1 MRSRT
6 ITVLAVLGAALVSGG
21 WLLHRGLGDRPDAA
35 DGARLFD
42 SVMQHVDKYYVDSV
56 SEPALYQKAVDGM
69 LYELHDPHTVFLTPE
84 RLGRLTESTTGTYA
98 GLGIQIDVRDGWIT
112 VIAPLPGTPADRAGI
127 QTGDRIVEIN
137 RKTTKGLTG
146 DEATKSLRGAPGS
159 TVEILVERP
168 GVEARMPFKLQRQQI
183 HTHSVTRVTM
193 LRPGVGYLDV
203 NVFGD
208 STAAEVASAVDS
220 LTRQGMTSLI
230 LDLRG
235 NPGGLLDQG
244 VGVADLFLD
253 PGQEIVS
260 MRGRTSTDRRNYSDR
275 APQRWPKL
283 SLVVLVNEGSASAS
297 EIVAGAL
304 QDHDRAVIVG
314 RTSYGKGSAQS
325 VFPMAN
331 GGALK
336 VTTAL
341 WYTPSGRSIN
351 KKPIDVNADDDAEDE
366 SDAPPTAA
374 DSAAKRKALTFHTDA
389 DRAVYGGGGI
399 TPDVAVG
406 DTALAP
412 AELEFQRALGKKLPQ
427 FRDALTDYAL
437 SLRGAHAVASPDF
450 AVTPAM
456 RDELWGRMQRR
467 GIVMGRATYDSA
479 SSLVD
484 RLLGYEITR
493 YAFGPAAEFSRVA
506 AHDEVIAAALDLLAG
521 AKTETELLRR
531 AAAKQA
537 ALSRS
542 ASAAVGDSRTVA
554 TRSAEGHRGRR

>member
-21 WLLHRGLGDRPDAA
+21 WLLHSGLGNRPGPA

-42 SVMQHVDKYYVDSV
+42 SVLQHIDRYYVDSV
-56 SEPALYQKAVDGM
+56 PEPALYQKAVDGM

-137 RKTTKGLTG
+137 GKTTKGLTG

-159 TVEILVERP
+159 TVDLVVERP

-183 HTHSVTRVTM
+183 HTHSVNRVTM
-193 LRPGVGYLDV
+193 LRPGTGYLDV

-208 STAAEVASAVDS
+208 STAAEVATAVDS

-244 VGVADLFLD
+244 VGVADLFLN

-260 MRGRTSTDRRNYSDR
+260 MRGRASGDRRAYTDR
-275 APQRWPKL
+275 APQRWPHL

-325 VFPMAN
+325 VFPMTN

-341 WYTPSGRSIN
+341 WFTPSGRSIN
-351 KKPIDVNADDDAEDE
+351 KRPINVNVSDDAEDE
-366 SDAPPTAA
+366 GGTDDTPATAA
-374 DSAAKRKALTFHTDA
+374 DSAARRKALTFRTDA

-399 TPDVAVG
+399 TPDVQVG

-412 AELEFQRALGKKLPQ
+412 AELAFQRALGRKLPQ

-437 SLRGAHAVASPDF
+437 SVRASHAVSAPDF
-450 AVTPAM
+450 TVTPAM
-456 RDELWGRMQRR
+456 RGELWARMQRR

-484 RLLGYEITR
+484 RLLGYEVTR
-493 YAFGPAAEFSRVA
+493 YAFGPAAEFTRVA
-506 AHDEVIAAALDLLAG
+506 AHDEVIAAALDLISG
-521 AKTETELLRR
+521 ARTEADLLRR
-531 AAAKQA
+531 AAARQA
-537 ALSRS
+537 TVDGHST
-542 ASAAVGDSRTVA
+542 ASAPPAG
-554 TRSAEGHRGRR
+554 AEGPGGTRR